1 MLNLENYYLPT
12 GQNTTVGFLKEV
24 LAGKKKLLKQDQIK
38 PVIVPKYDE
47 LAVKDILE
55 AIKDDSEVL

>member
-24 LAGKKKLLKQDQIK
+24 LAGNKKLLKQDQIK